1 MALNFDSLFI
11 PPVKYDSKIGIIYL
25 YELRETDLDTWRK
38 NHQSKP
44 IDRIRLILPGIAS
57 FVEARS
63 FTDPRPPLPSEKI
76 EQISN
81 MELDCIAD
89 LYTKTYFSKQH
100 TTGNSQGSE
109 LNQHESL
116 VTILDRKIRDR
127 VQVRAHESLALFDK
141 LRKSSN
147 SLGNTIINYEHLA
160 KADRLRHTGD
170 RAQELE
176 MVKITAEM
184 TSKSAIT
191 LKNLADASVTLLE
204 QMEQRDRKTDEFTKR
219 QLSIAVWSV
228 GISAALALVSLLF
241 SIYISHQDNLSQN
254 DEDRWRQLLLEAVQK
269 DNKSSTRFQFGRKHD

>member
-25 YELRETDLDTWRK
+25 YQLRQTDLDTWRN

-63 FTDPRPPLPSEKI
+63 FTDPRPPLPSEETK
-76 EQISN
+76 QISN
-81 MELDCIAD
+81 MELDDIAD
-89 LYTKTYFSKQH
+89 LYAKTYFSKQH
-100 TTGNSQGSE
+100 ATGNSQGSE
-109 LNQHESL
+109 QNQHESP
-116 VTILDRKIRDR
+116 VTLLDRQIRDR

-147 SLGNTIINYEHLA
+147 SLGNAIINYEHLA
-160 KADRLRHTGD
+160 KADNLRRIGV
-170 RAQELE
+170 RAHELE
-176 MVKITAEM
+176 MMKITAEM

-191 LKNLADASVTLLE
+191 LKDLADASVTLLE

-219 QLSIAVWSV
+219 QISIAVWSV
-228 GISAALALVSLLF
+228 GISAALALISLLF
-241 SIYISHQDNLSQN
+241 SIFISHQDILSQN

-269 DNKSSTRFQFGRKHD
+269 DNMSRTRLQFGPKHD